1 MTETRKLAAILA
13 ADVVGYSRLAGAD
26 EDRTLARLRTLR
38 SDLIDPTI
46 AVHHGRVVKRTG
58 DGSLVEFR
66 SVVDAVRCA
75 VELQN
80 GMVERN
86 AGLPPERRI
95 EFRVGIHLGDV
106 VEESDGDLMGD
117 GVNIASRLEGIAKPG
132 AICLSEDAYRQ
143 VKARLDLAVRDLGPT
158 QLKNIEERVR
168 VYSLEVGG
176 PADKKPPKPAAPKQ
190 RSILVLL
197 GAAIIVVTAGGAW
210 YFLAASRSAPVALV
224 APTTAKAAHLSI
236 VVLPFTNL
244 SNDPSQ
250 DYFADGITENLTT
263 DLSRIRDSFVIA
275 RNTAFTFKGKNIPV
289 KEISKELGVRYV
301 LEGSVQRDQ
310 NRVRVNAQLIDG
322 ETGKHLWADR
332 FEDDMADVFK
342 LQDQVVARLANTLGS
357 ELVKA
362 EAEKSTHSGN
372 PDAIDLT
379 MRGWAILNQLQL
391 VADNDSLAKALG
403 LFEQALKLDPNNV
416 DALVGAAA
424 AERYDFIYGGMDEK
438 PGQIAKIEELLA
450 NAIRIDPTNA
460 RAYVVRGGLYRIT
473 RRTKEAAEAAENAVR
488 LNPNYASAYAQ
499 LALDEVTPAEY
510 PLAIANIDQAIK
522 LSPRDPEM
530 GRWRWTK
537 GKTFNDMGQYQDAIR
552 EETAA
557 LDSGYSAW
565 PVYAALAVAY
575 AFTGRQSEAEAAV
588 VQARKVNPKLTI
600 KWYSARIEEP
610 EVTYEGLRKA
620 GLPEE

>member
-1 MTETRKLAAILA
+1 MFVPLAAGIVA
-13 ADVVGYSRLAGAD
+13 
-26 EDRTLARLRTLR
+26 
-38 SDLIDPTI
+38 LIVI
-46 AVHHGRVVKRTG
+46 
-58 DGSLVEFR
+58 
-66 SVVDAVRCA
+66 
-75 VELQN
+75 
-80 GMVERN
+80 
-86 AGLPPERRI
+86 
-95 EFRVGIHLGDV
+95 
-106 VEESDGDLMGD
+106 
-117 GVNIASRLEGIAKPG
+117 
-132 AICLSEDAYRQ
+132 
-143 VKARLDLAVRDLGPT
+143 
-158 QLKNIEERVR
+158 
-168 VYSLEVGG
+168 
-176 PADKKPPKPAAPKQ
+176 
-190 RSILVLL
+190 
-197 GAAIIVVTAGGAW
+197 AGGAW
-210 YFLAASRSAPVALV
+210 YFLGATRTAPVAAN
-224 APTTAKAAHLSI
+224 APIAAEAAHLSI

-244 SNDPSQ
+244 SGDPSQ

-263 DLSRIRDSFVIA
+263 DLSRIRNSFVIA
-275 RNTAFTFKGKNIPV
+275 RNTAFTFKGKAIDA
-289 KEISKELGVRYV
+289 KEIGKELGVRYV

-322 ETGKHLWADR
+322 KTGAHLWADR
-332 FEDDMADVFK
+332 FEDDMADMFK

-372 PDAIDLT
+372 SDAIDLT

-391 VADNDSLAKALG
+391 VANKDSLAKALG

-416 DALVGAAA
+416 DALVGAAQ

-438 PGQIAKIEELLA
+438 PGQIANIEELLA
-450 NAIRIDPTNA
+450 NAIRIDPTSA
-460 RAYVVRGGLYRIT
+460 RAYVVRAGLYRTT
-473 RRTKEAAEAAENAVR
+473 RRNKEAAEAAENAVR
-488 LNPNYASAYAQ
+488 LNSSYAAAYAQ

-537 GKTFNDMGQYQDAIR
+537 GKTFNLMGRHQDAIR
-552 EETAA
+552 EEQAA

-588 VQARKVNPKLTI
+588 AQARKVNPKLTI
-600 KWYSARIEEP
+600 KWYRARIAEP
-610 EVTYEGLRKA
+610 EVIYEGLRKA